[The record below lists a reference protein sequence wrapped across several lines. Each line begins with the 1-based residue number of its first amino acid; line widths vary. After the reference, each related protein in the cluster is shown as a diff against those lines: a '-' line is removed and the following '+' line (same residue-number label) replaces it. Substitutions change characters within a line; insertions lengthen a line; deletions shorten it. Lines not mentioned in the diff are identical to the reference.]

1 MDFLGAVWAQ
11 SLDGIIG
18 DGTDMPWNVPEDMRH
33 FKEVTMG
40 APVIMG
46 RGTWES
52 IPAKFRPLPGRDNFV
67 VSSRAPGEWS
77 TGATVMHNP
86 SDIDTGWVMGGG
98 QLYQA
103 TLEMVD
109 VIEMTLIGVN
119 IGGLYGDDAVHAPAV
134 PDDFGLSADS
144 DWLTSEKG
152 RLTIPNQPPSDLP
165 LKYRFLTYERKD
177 AA

>member
-1 MDFLGAVWAQ
+1 MDYIGAVWAQ

-18 DGTDMPWNVPEDMRH
+18 DGTDMPWHVPEDMRH

-77 TGATVMHNP
+77 AGATVVHNP
-86 SDIDTGWVMGGG
+86 REIEAGWNIGGG
-98 QLYQA
+98 TLYRS
-103 TLEMVD
+103 TIDMVS

-119 IGGLYGDDAVHAPAV
+119 IGDIYGDAAVHAPDI
-134 PDDFGLSADS
+134 PDGFGLSADS
-144 DWLTSEKG
+144 DWLVSDKG
-152 RLTIPNQPPSDLP
+152 RLTISGQPPSDLP
-165 LKYRFLTYERKD
+165 LRYRFLTYERKN